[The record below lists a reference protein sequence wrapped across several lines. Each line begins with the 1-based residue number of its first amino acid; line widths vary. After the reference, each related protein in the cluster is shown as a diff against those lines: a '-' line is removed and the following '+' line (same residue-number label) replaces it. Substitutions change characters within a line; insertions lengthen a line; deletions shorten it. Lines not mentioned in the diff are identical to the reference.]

1 MSKRRTYWHLEAQKR
16 VPSAYEIGTSR
27 LLYYPE
33 RGFEVETPVT
43 AWFQRH
49 QSGGELKLDALARFR
64 DPRATTYT
72 KYVALG
78 REKESFVDGLLRAAD
93 ENGYDGK
100 LEADWLA
107 SLERWLPVLLYPCHG
122 LQMVSAYVGQLA
134 PTSEL
139 VTVFAFQAA
148 DEMRR
153 IQRLAYRTRQLEHR
167 APGFRR
173 GKETWQHMPE
183 WQPFRRLIEELLVTY
198 DFGEAVIALGLVVKP
213 AFDTFFMRHGGRFAE
228 AQRDPLLSRLFFS
241 LDEDCRWHES
251 VSDELV
257 RLVLEGSPENVA
269 FVTRVVRERYAQT
282 RAALAAFAPWW
293 SAEAEP
299 YATVLEALD
308 AELGK
313 RWQKLGLEVRS

>member
-33 RGFEVETPVT
+33 HGFEVETPVT
-43 AWFQRH
+43 AWFRRY
-49 QSGGELKLDALARFR
+49 QSGGALKLDALARFR

-78 REKESFVDGLLRAAD
+78 REKETFVDGLLRAAD
-93 ENGYDGK
+93 ENGYDDK
-100 LEADWLA
+100 LDAGWLA

-167 APGFRR
+167 AAGFRR
-173 GKETWQHMPE
+173 GKETWERMQE

-198 DFGEAVIALGLVVKP
+198 DFGEAMLALGLVVKP
-213 AFDTFFMRHGGRFAE
+213 AFDAFFMRHGGRLAE

-251 VSDELV
+251 VSDELA
-257 RLVLEGSPENVA
+257 RLVLDDSPENAA

-282 RAALAAFAPWW
+282 RAALAAFEPWW
-293 SAEAEP
+293 SSEAEP

-308 AELGK
+308 AELEK